1 LKNEF
6 NFIQRIRNKIKVF
19 GINHRIILE
28 DSSKIN
34 ITGCTIHIKGNNN
47 TLHIKKNCR
56 IKNATIEIIG
66 DDCQIV
72 IGSNVIVGYDCYLSS
87 KEKNTLLEIGDN
99 SMLSRNVKIMTS
111 DGHPIYM
118 HNQIINQA
126 KSIIIGNN
134 VWLTDNVTVLKGV
147 TIGEMSIVGINS
159 TLTKSIPAG
168 VVATGN
174 PAIVKKENINWKH

>member
-1 LKNEF
+1 
-6 NFIQRIRNKIKVF
+6 
-19 GINHRIILE
+19 
-28 DSSKIN
+28 
-34 ITGCTIHIKGNNN
+34 
-47 TLHIKKNCR
+47 
-56 IKNATIEIIG
+56 
-66 DDCQIV
+66 
-72 IGSNVIVGYDCYLSS
+72 VIVGYDCYLSS

-134 VWLTDNVTVLKGV
+134 VWLTDNVTILKGV